1 MQEEIKT
8 DNFEKFMDDYTN
20 KYIHVCIENNSI
32 DSKLFDKYG
41 VKRGLRDKNGK
52 GVLSGI
58 TNISLIKATDMV
70 DNHIVPCEGQL
81 YYRGYN
87 IYDLVNDKLYYDTG
101 RESTISARC
110 GNMDGE
116 ITSTVDETEIPTE
129 DNQSNFGSGFGY
141 QYGPD
146 DTIEIYINEKWLV
159 FKYREESE

>member
-87 IYDLVNDKLYYDTG
+87 IYDLVNGSRKSLLK
-101 RESTISARC
+101 
-110 GNMDGE
+110 
-116 ITSTVDETEIPTE
+116 TE
-129 DNQSNFGSGFGY
+129 GFLL
-141 QYGPD
+141 
-146 DTIEIYINEKWLV
+146 IL
-159 FKYREESE
+159 